1 MSVRVLMVSD
11 APLYREAVART
22 LAGTPAVDVVGTAG
36 CRQQT
41 LECVQQLVPDVVLMD
56 MGMPDAFDAARQVA
70 LAADKTRVVALAV
83 AENEADVLACVE
95 AGVAGYVPRS
105 GSLSCAL
112 EIIAGVARGETRYSQ
127 RIVDWLLRRIAVLAA
142 ERQDGSSRGKGAMA
156 GLTAR
161 EAEIL
166 GLLRQGLPNK
176 MISRRLGIELATVKN
191 HVHNVF
197 CKLGLRSR
205 TEAVVLAQ
213 GAEPKGG
220 SDDTASADLTEIEN
234 LH

>member
-56 MGMPDAFDAARQVA
+56 MAMPDAFDAARQVA

-95 AGVAGYVPRS
+95 AGVAGCVPRS
-105 GSLSCAL
+105 GTLSCAL
-112 EIIAGVARGETRYSQ
+112 EVIEGVARGETRYSQ

-142 ERQDGSSRGKGAMA
+142 ERQDGGSRTKGAIA
-156 GLTAR
+156 GLTVR

-166 GLLRQGLPNK
+166 GLLRRGLSNK
-176 MISRRLGIELATVKN
+176 VISRQLGIELATVKN

-213 GAEPKGG
+213 GAEPKRGP
-220 SDDTASADLTEIEN
+220 DTASSDLTEIEN